1 MISSLGRL
9 RCGGRRYCKSIQSIS
24 MNIHSV
30 VHLDKLLTVNLNQV
44 LSRFGFGGLRKL
56 ARTIDLACR
65 VFIPR
70 DSLGLLSE
78 SWSLTDASLSAIGI
92 TVVRERGR

>member
-1 MISSLGRL
+1 
-9 RCGGRRYCKSIQSIS
+9 
-24 MNIHSV
+24 MNIRSV
-30 VHLDKLLTVNLNQV
+30 VHFDKLFTVNPNLV

-56 ARTIDLACR
+56 ARTINLACR

-70 DSLGLLSE
+70 DSLRLLSE
-78 SWSLTDASLSAIGI
+78 SWSLTDASLSAMGI